1 MKRSTRALL
10 VLVITTAVGVNLALW
25 GGHVLWRDRAL
36 RDLSPILAQVDTLEA
51 RISEDNT
58 WISRNER
65 LAQGYG
71 RHRDYADRLELRAQ
85 RTRAHNVLV
94 ETYNGR
100 VRSLYR
106 RFYFAPVPA
115 PIPPLLHVVAPTI

>member
-1 MKRSTRALL
+1 MKRGSRGALL
-10 VLVITTAVGVNLALW
+10 FIVVVAVGGDLALW

-36 RDLSPILAQVDTLEA
+36 QRLSPMLEQIDSLEA
-51 RISEDNT
+51 TISEDDT

-71 RHRDYADRLELRAQ
+71 RHRDYADRLVLLAQ
-85 RTRAHNVLV
+85 RARAHEVLV
-94 ETYNGR
+94 ETYNRR

-106 RFYFAPVPA
+106 RFYLAPA
-115 PIPPLLHVVAPTI
+115 RAPTPPFRETLSPGR